1 MIVRHVSLLYG
12 IYFVLGSIT
21 TFVKNGIIESPLKAA
36 MQVEKNVYRA
46 TAHHLLHVSNATP
59 NNKFLELGP
68 QDKNLESSCII
79 IITNITLEII
89 VHIASKP
96 DRRRLSSKRN
106 SQNEH
111 ITSYT

>member
-59 NNKFLELGP
+59 NSKFLELGP
-68 QDKNLESSCII
+68 HDKNLESSCII